1 MLIIAQ
7 CCQVLLC
14 WTSSINS
21 TELIQT
27 FILHKIK
34 YCSLPSATH
43 DCFALPVITHY
54 CLQFQMLWGPVP
66 LNQIK
71 QEQIELNW
79 IKLNR
84 KKYWKWKRHGLN
96 FAQFY
101 PELFCVISYCS
112 MLLTTAMPVDFL
124 VIWKSI
130 QWNLIEMGCWWN
142 WKKLCETLNSHL
154 SHCYPWLTSDA
165 HNCSAL
171 STFTVW
177 TSSI

>member
-27 FILHKIK
+27 FILYKIK
-34 YCSLPSATH
+34 CCSLPSATH

-101 PELFCVISYCS
+101 PELFCVISHCS
-112 MLLTTAMPVDFL
+112 MLLTTAVLVHFFSDMKINSMQLNWNGMLMKLEEIAWDFEF
-124 VIWKSI
+124 S
-130 QWNLIEMGCWWN
+130 
-142 WKKLCETLNSHL
+142 
-154 SHCYPWLTSDA
+154 P
-165 HNCSAL
+165 
-171 STFTVW
+171 
-177 TSSI
+177 